1 MKHGVKSTTN
11 ADQFVTAVKM
21 VTLPANATL
30 DTDMLK
36 LTLLAMLIPP
46 KSAVMI
52 TGVTISVLLTRTLA
66 VNTDISK
73 ATDGSMDTAVMLTTT
88 PTSLTTVLDNTLD
101 VATLNTTAAKNLM
114 NTKFV
119 DMMRT

>member
-11 ADQFVTAVKM
+11 ADPSVTAVKM
-21 VTLPANATL
+21 VTLPANVTL

-36 LTLLAMLIPP
+36 LTPLAMLITP
-46 KSAVMI
+46 KHAVRI
-52 TGVTISVLLTRTLA
+52 TGVTISVLLMRRLA
-66 VNTDISK
+66 VNTDTSMD
-73 ATDGSMDTAVMLTTT
+73 TNGSMDTAVTNTTT
-88 PTSLTTVLDNTLD
+88 PTSLTTVLENTLD
-101 VATLNTTAAKNLM
+101 VATLNTIAAKNLM